1 MLFADSYVLPRKRA
15 GGRRHGRRRWV
26 KLRVH
31 ARRLANIGANVS
43 ELRGLV
49 GGAARVCSWL
59 LWFLWLLWSLVF
71 RGWNRVYRFGCRL
84 LDGFLDWLGAQD
96 RVRWELY
103 QRYTHL
109 KSLTHRRQRGRTAP
123 ILLMASAT
131 VLIISACYFGLGFQ
145 VRLDGQPIGYVE
157 DRSQVDA
164 LVERVEER
172 LSAYL
177 GVPYSLEADFSY
189 SMRYMDRTDPLD
201 EELLEQR
208 LFASVGDVSRRYV
221 LTVDGETIGACQSK
235 TALELM
241 LRRILLDSA
250 GNATQ
255 VNTSFVNDV
264 RITETTSSTAALVP
278 LADMEARLT
287 ANKTETQTYTVQS
300 GDTVSAIGLRY
311 DMKVSEIKAL
321 NPGLDEARIHVG
333 QQLTLSAAV
342 PYLSVQQTVTEAYTQ
357 VIPYETVIQYDDTMY
372 KNKSKITV
380 QGVNG
385 SADVVADVT
394 YVNGVETGREIISYV
409 VTAEPVNA
417 VKVVGRKPLPR
428 TMATGNFIKP
438 SNGTFSSGYGNRRSL
453 GDFHTGVDF
462 AGAKGTNIWAADG
475 GVVTHA
481 GWKGNY
487 GYCVIINHQNGY
499 TTLYAHCSKL
509 LVKVGDKVAQGDVI
523 AKVGNTGRSFGAHVH
538 FEIKY
543 NGKTQNP
550 LNYINK

>member
-1 MLFADSYVLPRKRA
+1 M
-15 GGRRHGRRRWV
+15 
-26 KLRVH
+26 
-31 ARRLANIGANVS
+31 
-43 ELRGLV
+43 
-49 GGAARVCSWL
+49 
-59 LWFLWLLWSLVF
+59 
-71 RGWNRVYRFGCRL
+71 
-84 LDGFLDWLGAQD
+84 
-96 RVRWELY
+96 
-103 QRYTHL
+103 
-109 KSLTHRRQRGRTAP
+109 
-123 ILLMASAT
+123 
-131 VLIISACYFGLGFQ
+131 
-145 VRLDGQPIGYVE
+145 
-157 DRSQVDA
+157 
-164 LVERVEER
+164 
-172 LSAYL
+172 
-177 GVPYSLEADFSY
+177 
-189 SMRYMDRTDPLD
+189 
-201 EELLEQR
+201 
-208 LFASVGDVSRRYV
+208 
-221 LTVDGETIGACQSK
+221 
-235 TALELM
+235 
-241 LRRILLDSA
+241 
-250 GNATQ
+250 
-255 VNTSFVNDV
+255 

-417 VKVVGRKPLPR
+417 VKVVGSKPLPR

>member
-1 MLFADSYVLPRKRA
+1 M
-15 GGRRHGRRRWV
+15 
-26 KLRVH
+26 
-31 ARRLANIGANVS
+31 
-43 ELRGLV
+43 
-49 GGAARVCSWL
+49 
-59 LWFLWLLWSLVF
+59 
-71 RGWNRVYRFGCRL
+71 
-84 LDGFLDWLGAQD
+84 
-96 RVRWELY
+96 
-103 QRYTHL
+103 
-109 KSLTHRRQRGRTAP
+109 
-123 ILLMASAT
+123 
-131 VLIISACYFGLGFQ
+131 
-145 VRLDGQPIGYVE
+145 E

-201 EELLEQR
+201 EELLEQW

-417 VKVVGRKPLPR
+417 VKVVGSKPLPR

>member
-31 ARRLANIGANVS
+31 ARRLANIGANAS

-59 LWFLWLLWSLVF
+59 LWFLWLLWSLVL

-84 LDGFLDWLGAQD
+84 LDGFLDWLRAQD

-103 QRYTHL
+103 QHYTHL

-201 EELLEQR
+201 EELLEQW

-264 RITETTSSTAALVP
+264 RITETTSSAAALVP

-321 NPGLDEARIHVG
+321 NPGLNEARIHVG

-409 VTAEPVNA
+409 VTSEPVNA
-417 VKVVGRKPLPR
+417 VKVVGSKPLPR

-438 SNGTFSSGYGNRRSL
+438 SNGTFSSALWATSTPAWTSPGRRAPAS
-453 GDFHTGVDF
+453 GPPTAAWSPTP
-462 AGAKGTNIWAADG
+462 AGRATTATASSSITRTATPPCTPTAASC
-475 GVVTHA
+475 
-481 GWKGNY
+481 W
-487 GYCVIINHQNGY
+487 
-499 TTLYAHCSKL
+499 
-509 LVKVGDKVAQGDVI
+509 
-523 AKVGNTGRSFGAHVH
+523 
-538 FEIKY
+538 
-543 NGKTQNP
+543 
-550 LNYINK
+550 

>member
-31 ARRLANIGANVS
+31 ARRLANIGANAS

-59 LWFLWLLWSLVF
+59 LWFLWLLWSLVL

-84 LDGFLDWLGAQD
+84 LAGFLDWLRAQD

-109 KSLTHRRQRGRTAP
+109 QSLTHRRQRGRTAP

-145 VRLDGQPIGYVE
+145 VRLEGQPIGYVE

-417 VKVVGRKPLPR
+417 VKVVGSKPLPR

-438 SNGTFSSGYGNRRSL
+438 SNGTFSSGYGTRRSL

-487 GYCVIINHQNGY
+487 GYCVIINHPNGY

>member
-31 ARRLANIGANVS
+31 ARRLANIGANAS

-59 LWFLWLLWSLVF
+59 LWFLWLLWSLVL
-71 RGWNRVYRFGCRL
+71 RGWNRVYRFGYRL
-84 LDGFLDWLGAQD
+84 LDGFLDWLRAQD
-96 RVRWELY
+96 QVRWELY

-145 VRLDGQPIGYVE
+145 VRLEGQPIGYVE

-201 EELLEQR
+201 EELLEQW

>member
-59 LWFLWLLWSLVF
+59 LWFLWLLWSLVL
-71 RGWNRVYRFGCRL
+71 RGWNRVYRFGYRL
-84 LDGFLDWLGAQD
+84 LDGFLDWLRAQD
-96 RVRWELY
+96 QVRWELY

-201 EELLEQR
+201 EELLEQW

-321 NPGLDEARIHVG
+321 NPGLNEARIHVG

-417 VKVVGRKPLPR
+417 VKVVGSKPLPR

-438 SNGTFSSGYGNRRSL
+438 SNGTFSSGYGTRRSL

>member
-59 LWFLWLLWSLVF
+59 LWFLWLLWSLVL
-71 RGWNRVYRFGCRL
+71 RGWNRVYRFGYRL
-84 LDGFLDWLGAQD
+84 LDGFLDWLRAQD
-96 RVRWELY
+96 QVRWELY
-103 QRYTHL
+103 QHYTHL

-264 RITETTSSTAALVP
+264 RITETTSSAAALVP

-417 VKVVGRKPLPR
+417 VKVVGSKPLPR

>member
-31 ARRLANIGANVS
+31 ARRLANIGANAS

-59 LWFLWLLWSLVF
+59 LWFLWLLWSLVL

-84 LDGFLDWLGAQD
+84 LDDFLDWLRAQD

-103 QRYTHL
+103 QHYTHL

-264 RITETTSSTAALVP
+264 RITETTSSAAALVP

-417 VKVVGRKPLPR
+417 VKVVGSKPLPR

-438 SNGTFSSGYGNRRSL
+438 SNGTFSSGYGTRRSL

-462 AGAKGTNIWAADG
+462 AGAKGTSIWAADG

-509 LVKVGDKVAQGDVI
+509 LVKVGDKVAQGDII

>member
-31 ARRLANIGANVS
+31 ARRLANIGANAS

-59 LWFLWLLWSLVF
+59 LWFLWLLWSLVL
-71 RGWNRVYRFGCRL
+71 RGWNRVYRFGYRL
-84 LDGFLDWLGAQD
+84 LDGFLDWLRAQD
-96 RVRWELY
+96 QVRWELY

-321 NPGLDEARIHVG
+321 NPGLNEARIHVG

-417 VKVVGRKPLPR
+417 VKVVGSKPLPR

-438 SNGTFSSGYGNRRSL
+438 SNGTFSSGYGTRRSL